1 MADSDDLISFIASA
15 AGEENLRIEESFGDG
30 FVRLRVAEAERRQ
43 AKQDIRF
50 IEDAVVELL
59 RNARDAGATALF
71 VASFKTGET
80 RTIVCIDNGSGIPD
94 SMRERI
100 FDARVTSKLESMRM
114 DQWGVHGR
122 GMALYSIRQNA
133 LEAYVVSTTVGG
145 GTAISASFDTNALSE
160 RADQSTWP
168 VLGKDDD
175 GEPVCVKGPRNI
187 IRTVA
192 EFALAERNTCAVYLG
207 TPTEIAATLYQ
218 QSLSADCSAPGS
230 FLEDP
235 STFSV
240 CERMGTAADAVDF
253 VSIAR
258 SLGLELSERTAQR
271 IMSGR
276 IPALPSVAS
285 RLLNTQGCTGE
296 RRIDLAQDRRGLK
309 IAPDD
314 AEEFKDAL
322 EKAFEILGEKYYL
335 ELQGS
340 PRIRVSKDRI
350 TVVFDIDKGE

>member
-1 MADSDDLISFIASA
+1 MAESDDLISFIASA

-80 RTIVCIDNGSGIPD
+80 RTIVCIDNGSGVPEA
-94 SMRERI
+94 MRKRI
-100 FDARVTSKLESMRM
+100 FDARVTSKLETMRM

-122 GMALYSIRQNA
+122 GMALYSIRHNA
-133 LEAYVVSTTVGG
+133 LEAYVVSTMVNG
-145 GTAISASFDTNALSE
+145 GTAISVSFDTNSLSE

-175 GEPVCVKGPRNI
+175 GEPCCVKGPRNI

-207 TPTEIAATLYQ
+207 TPTEIAATLYER
-218 QSLSADCSAPGS
+218 SLGAEYSAPDS
-230 FLEDP
+230 LLADP
-235 STFSV
+235 ASLAL
-240 CERMGTAADAVDF
+240 CDRIGAAADAADF

-258 SLGLELSERTAQR
+258 TLGLELSERTAQR
-271 IMSGR
+271 IMAGR

-285 RLLNTQGCTGE
+285 RLLATQERADE
-296 RRIDLAQDRRGLK
+296 RRVDLARDRRGLK
-309 IAPDD
+309 IASDD
-314 AEEFKDAL
+314 AAEFQEAL
-322 EKAFEILGEKYYL
+322 EKAFEVLGEKYYL
-335 ELQGS
+335 ELQYS
-340 PRIRVSKDRI
+340 PRVRVAGDRI
-350 TVVFDIDKGE
+350 TVTFDIDKGE